1 MVARRTAAAA
11 HRRRCEVQIRAAKKM
26 GEEPVGSTPVRSPST
41 QMGSDDNQKAKGLTR
56 PLAQSLMVASNRVI

>member
-1 MVARRTAAAA
+1 MAARHSAAAAA

-26 GEEPVGSTPVRSPST
+26 GEPVGSTPVRSPST
-41 QMGSDDNQKAKGLTR
+41 QMGSDDNQKAKGPTR